1 MAVPYEGRI
10 DHTEDSIQALFQTQY
25 NTYRFGRVL
34 LTAAAGVALV
44 AVGLFAPMPL
54 WGQALTTLAGCL
66 LFVGRDFPAIVRS
79 VKAVDARGGVL
90 PTTVCVFG
98 SGQMELQEGGI
109 HKKLNYRKVDRLV
122 QDKKYLYLFLGPD
135 SVIMVDRGKIEN
147 GCDEDVMQ
155 LVEKRTGKKWE
166 EPFSLLTVNLHD
178 LLRLWDRR
186 KAAKQKEK

>member
-1 MAVPYEGRI
+1 M
-10 DHTEDSIQALFQTQY
+10 
-25 NTYRFGRVL
+25 
-34 LTAAAGVALV
+34 
-44 AVGLFAPMPL
+44 
-54 WGQALTTLAGCL
+54 
-66 LFVGRDFPAIVRS
+66 
-79 VKAVDARGGVL
+79 
-90 PTTVCVFG
+90 
-98 SGQMELQEGGI
+98 
-109 HKKLNYRKVDRLV
+109 

-147 GCDEDVMQ
+147 GSDEDVMQ

>member
-1 MAVPYEGRI
+1 
-10 DHTEDSIQALFQTQY
+10 
-25 NTYRFGRVL
+25 
-34 LTAAAGVALV
+34 
-44 AVGLFAPMPL
+44 PMPL

-66 LFVGRDFPAIVRS
+66 LFVGQDFPAIVRS

-147 GCDEDVMQ
+147 GSDEDVMQ

-166 EPFSLLTVNLHD
+166 EAFSLLTVNLHD